1 MAKQGGVSPE
11 NKWSVQGM
19 PDMDDELFVRWQ
31 TLLEDRTGMRLT
43 TQRKSFLQTS
53 LSIRMRE
60 IGCFDFQEYYER
72 VVSGP
77 LGAVE
82 WSTLVDRLTVQETR
96 FFRDPEALALVAD
109 VIKDRIED
117 FSRSSPLEIWSVGC
131 STGEEPYSLA
141 ITADSCFKQFGL
153 SSNFNVTGTDISL
166 PVLSKARNG
175 IYYQRKLSV
184 VPEEYKNNYFDVLPG
199 DKCQIKE
206 ELRSRCC
213 FARINVLELDK
224 SPMHGMDI
232 IFSQNLLIYFRRW
245 RRKEILNRLV
255 ERLAPGGVL
264 VIGMGEMVDWRHPDL
279 VPVGHDACLAYF
291 KRADRD

>member
-1 MAKQGGVSPE
+1 MTEQKNKSLESRWAVKELPE
-11 NKWSVQGM
+11 MS
-19 PDMDDELFVRWQ
+19 DALFACWQ

-43 TQRKSFLQTS
+43 MQRKSFLQTS
-53 LSIRMRE
+53 LSMRMRE
-60 IGCFDFQEYYER
+60 IGSVDYQEYYER
-72 VVSGP
+72 VTTGP

-96 FFRDPEALALVAD
+96 FFRDPEALSLVAD
-109 VIKDRIED
+109 VIKDRID
-117 FSRSSPLEIWSVGC
+117 LYSRANPLEIWSVGC

-141 ITADSCFKQFGL
+141 MTADSCFKEFGL

-175 IYYQRKLSV
+175 IFYQRKLNV
-184 VPEEYKNNYFDVLPG
+184 VPEKYKNNYFDGLPDG
-199 DKCQIKE
+199 KCQIKE
-206 ELRSRCC
+206 ELRNRCC
-213 FARINVLELDK
+213 FARMNVLELDK

-245 RRKEILNRLV
+245 RRKDILNRLV

-264 VIGMGEMVDWRHPDL
+264 VIGMGEMVDWKHPDL

-291 KRADRD
+291 KRSDRD